1 VKLTAAVLF
10 NLVMAQ
16 TPQQI
21 AVQAEAVVGIVI
33 HPKHF
38 GQAEAV
44 DLVLLSC
51 AIQTHEQL
59 LSVQV

>member
-1 VKLTAAVLF
+1 VKLTAAVQF

-21 AVQAEAVVGIVI
+21 AVQVAVVVGIVKVQ
-33 HPKHF
+33 KHF

-44 DLVLLSC
+44 DLVL
-51 AIQTHEQL
+51 
-59 LSVQV
+59 